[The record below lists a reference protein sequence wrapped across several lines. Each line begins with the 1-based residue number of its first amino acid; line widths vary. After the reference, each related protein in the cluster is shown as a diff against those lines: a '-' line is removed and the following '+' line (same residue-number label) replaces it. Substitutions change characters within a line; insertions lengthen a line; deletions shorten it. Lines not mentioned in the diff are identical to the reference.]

1 MSEELGKFD
10 QKLER
15 GKTEVV
21 GDADSEWSLIA
32 PPARVKWH
40 LKSLL
45 VKWHAFN
52 LLISTEINVVLIIVL
67 R

>member
-32 PPARVKWH
+32 PPTRVK
-40 LKSLL
+40 
-45 VKWHAFN
+45 
-52 LLISTEINVVLIIVL
+52 
-67 R
+67 